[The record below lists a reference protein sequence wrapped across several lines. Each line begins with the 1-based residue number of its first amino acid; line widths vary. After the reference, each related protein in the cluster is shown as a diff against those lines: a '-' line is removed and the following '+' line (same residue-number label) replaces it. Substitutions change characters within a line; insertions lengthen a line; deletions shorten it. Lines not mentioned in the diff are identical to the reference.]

1 MDEVIMF
8 IAKLPEEE
16 IRNLIVNFKESQN
29 IYLFRKEHGYTF
41 GEFRRLIIQTTY
53 KKECCL

>member
-1 MDEVIMF
+1 MDEVTMF

-16 IRNLIVNFKESQN
+16 IRNLIINFKESQN

-41 GEFRRLIIQTTY
+41 GEFRRIILLY
-53 KKECCL
+53 NIKKECCL

>member
-41 GEFRRLIIQTTY
+41 GQFRRIILLY
-53 KKECCL
+53 NIKKECCL